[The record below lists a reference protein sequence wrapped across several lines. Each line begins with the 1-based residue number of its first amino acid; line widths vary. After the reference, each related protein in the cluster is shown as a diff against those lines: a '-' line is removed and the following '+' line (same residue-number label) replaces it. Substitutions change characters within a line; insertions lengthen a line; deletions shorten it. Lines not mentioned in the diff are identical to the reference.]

1 MNLHVECP
9 HCKAIVSIP
18 VNVQVP
24 CPNCAQAIITEVHQ
38 QGPAQAS
45 PPEVPKLGCC
55 AGMLLAL
62 IFSVAMAVVPTWFG
76 SGKKAPE
83 PVSYPSYH
91 TLDAAGSYNSPPSTD
106 VYWLNVGRE
115 AYARLQKEGK
125 TIRMAT
131 VNGKGSGMSCALVL
145 VKGTWQTLSSA
156 DQNGLASLL
165 HDYAQGKPWRLFD
178 GGEVM
183 RSNGSW

>member
-18 VNVQVP
+18 VNVQVA
-24 CPNCAQAIITEVHQ
+24 CPNCAQPIITEVHP
-38 QGPAQAS
+38 QGPAQAR

-55 AGMLLAL
+55 GGMLLAL
-62 IFSVAMAVVPTWFG
+62 IFSVAWAVVPTWFG
-76 SGKKAPE
+76 SGKKEIE
-83 PVSYPSYH
+83 PVSDSPHH
-91 TLDAAGSYNSPPSTD
+91 TLDGADSSSSAPSTD

-131 VNGKGSGMSCALVL
+131 INGKASGMSCALVL
-145 VKGTWQTLSSA
+145 VKGTWQTLSSTE
-156 DQNGLASLL
+156 QNGLASLL
-165 HDYAQGKPWRLFD
+165 HDYAQGRPWRLFD
-178 GGEVM
+178 GGDVM
-183 RSNGSW
+183 RSNGMQ